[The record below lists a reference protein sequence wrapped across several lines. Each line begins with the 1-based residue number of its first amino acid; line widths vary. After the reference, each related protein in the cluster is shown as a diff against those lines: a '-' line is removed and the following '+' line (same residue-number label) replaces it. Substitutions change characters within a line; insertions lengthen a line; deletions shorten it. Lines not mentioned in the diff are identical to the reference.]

1 MSAILLSQ
9 LKTKIASLGENF
21 NQPQEFL
28 HQLRDL
34 LESHANLVYRPGQS
48 VQPSKKLRVLHIPP
62 LVLDQIEN
70 DLRPFCRKNPEA
82 VLKLVD
88 NMWESTSLEEHI
100 LSAGFIGYVPL
111 DYSAEVVR
119 RIKLWSQP
127 GCDETV
133 LEAILHNSCQEL
145 RREDPDLWVE
155 IIHEWLGSNTS
166 LYQKLG
172 LKALLPLV
180 NDEAYKNLPL
190 LFRLIDPVIRS
201 APPNLQNE
209 LQSVLVALSRRTPD
223 EIGYFLQRIIL
234 TEAEFS
240 PIVAR
245 LIRRVIP
252 ILPAEAQ
259 ANLRGLLKNQ

>member
-1 MSAILLSQ
+1 MPAILLSQ

-21 NQPQEFL
+21 DQPVEFL
-28 HQLRDL
+28 RQLRDL
-34 LESHANLVYRPGQS
+34 LESHANLAYRPGQT
-48 VQPSKKLRVLHIPP
+48 VQLSKKLRVLHIPP

-88 NMWESTSLEEHI
+88 KMWESTSLEEHI

-111 DYSAEVVR
+111 DFSQEVVR

-133 LEAILHNSCQEL
+133 LVAILRNSCQEL
-145 RREDPDLWVE
+145 RRENPDLWVE
-155 IIHEWLGSNTS
+155 IIQEWLGSSTP

-180 NDEAYKNLPL
+180 NDEEYKNLPL
-190 LFRLIDPVIRS
+190 LFRLIDPLIRS
-201 APPNLQNE
+201 SAPNLQNE
-209 LQSVLVALSRRTPD
+209 LLQVLVALSRRAPD

-234 TEAEFS
+234 TEPEFS

-245 LIRRVIP
+245 LMRRVIL
-252 ILPAEAQ
+252 ILPVEAQ
-259 ANLRGLLKNQ
+259 AKLRGLLKNQ